1 MDLSIIIISW
11 NTRDILRDCLRSV
24 FENLG
29 DIGAEVLVVDNA
41 SIDGSAEMVE
51 REFSGVH
58 LIKNG
63 TNRGFAAANN
73 QAMRCARGRYLL
85 LLNSDTVVLGGV
97 LAQSVR
103 YMDEHFDVG
112 ALGCRVLNPDRS
124 LQPTCFA
131 CPTLAYLFLAAT
143 GLHSLAWPKFF
154 GHHRMRHWRRDD
166 ERDVDVVTGC
176 YLMIRRTTIDEVGVL
191 DESFFLY
198 GEETDWC
205 VRFKQ
210 AGWQVRF
217 APVGEIIHLGGASA
231 DRLDERRELLLGE
244 ALIRLHRKHG
254 GVIMAGIAWTLLVA
268 RHLIRAVAFGSVS
281 CFGQRSDA
289 AARSKL
295 HWATAGR
302 FAEAWPRRT
311 RTHDPEESTYASPQF
326 PVRSLARAQSLGRSR
341 SAFRLP
347 RGLGEREMRLCQQRI
362 LAVASGGGHWV
373 QLLRLR
379 AAFSGHRVAYVTV
392 NKAYRS
398 DVGPEDFYVIN
409 DATRRNWVALLVMG
423 VRLAW
428 IFVCVRPTVVVT
440 TGAAPGYFGVRI
452 GKLLGARTVW
462 LDSIANADEL
472 SLSARHA
479 RPYADL
485 WLTQWSHLARANGPV
500 FAGAVL

>member
-24 FENLG
+24 HDNLG

-41 SIDGSAEMVE
+41 STDGSAEMVE

-73 QAMRCARGRYLL
+73 QAIRRARGRYFL
-85 LLNSDTVVLGGV
+85 LLNSDTVVLGDV
-97 LAQSVR
+97 LGRSVR
-103 YMDEHFDVG
+103 YMTEHPQVA

-131 CPTLAYLFLAAT
+131 FPTLTYFFLAAT
-143 GLHSLAWPKFF
+143 GLHTLSWPKFF
-154 GHHRMRHWRRDD
+154 GHHRMRHWARDD

-176 YLMIRRTTIDEVGVL
+176 YLMIRRTAIDEVGAL

-210 AGWQVRF
+210 AGWEVRF

-231 DRLDERRELLLGE
+231 GRLNERRELLLAEG
-244 ALIRLHRKHG
+244 LIRLHRKHG
-254 GVIMAGIAWTLLVA
+254 GVIAAAIAWTLLVS
-268 RHLIRAVAFGSVS
+268 RHLIRAVALGAVS
-281 CFGQRSDA
+281 CFGRWSDA

-311 RTHDPEESTYASPQF
+311 RTRNPEESTHTLAQSPI
-326 PVRSLARAQSLGRSR
+326 RSPARAQSLGRR
-341 SAFRLP
+341 RRAFRMP
-347 RGLGEREMRLCQQRI
+347 RGRGESEMRSCQQRI

-379 AAFSGHRVAYVTV
+379 AAFSGHHVAYVTV

-398 DVGPEDFYVIN
+398 DVGAEDFYVIN
-409 DATRRNWVALLVMG
+409 DATRRNWFALPVMG
-423 VRLAW
+423 VRLAL
-428 IFVCVRPTVVVT
+428 IFVRVRPTVVVT
-440 TGAAPGYFGVRI
+440 TGAAPGYFGVRL

-462 LDSIANADEL
+462 LDSIANAEEV
-472 SLSARHA
+472 SLSGRQA

-485 WLTQWSHLARANGPV
+485 WLTQWSHLARAEGPL
-500 FAGAVL
+500 FAGAVV